1 MNISSSMSSS
11 FQTQRPSGSPPPKPT
26 GEGLTERLDA
36 DKNGSLSAAEIE
48 ESRLGEMIGD
58 RFGEVDTDG
67 DGALSTAELD
77 AELKANAPT
86 EGRDAREAGGPPPP
100 CGSKTTAVNGTG
112 TDIASLFDSLLSTVE
127 TEGSD
132 TDASEVA
139 QALYTQM
146 QQILTSAKAA

>member
-1 MNISSSMSSS
+1 
-11 FQTQRPSGSPPPKPT
+11 
-26 GEGLTERLDA
+26 
-36 DKNGSLSAAEIE
+36 
-48 ESRLGEMIGD
+48 
-58 RFGEVDTDG
+58 
-67 DGALSTAELD
+67 
-77 AELKANAPT
+77 
-86 EGRDAREAGGPPPP
+86 
-100 CGSKTTAVNGTG
+100 VNGTG